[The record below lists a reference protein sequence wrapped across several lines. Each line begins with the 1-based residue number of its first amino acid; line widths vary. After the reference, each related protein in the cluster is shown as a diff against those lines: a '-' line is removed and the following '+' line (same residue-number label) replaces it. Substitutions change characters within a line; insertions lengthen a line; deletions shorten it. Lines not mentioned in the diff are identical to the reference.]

1 MTPRYTV
8 STKALFAVC
17 AAVLA
22 VQAYRDAIADIR
34 PDEAYLY
41 DRFVRPT
48 ARQIWQQELPN
59 RDVLFTFLEK
69 RSVGMFH
76 VSPFSVRAP
85 GLLFLALY
93 LWSAWQLG
101 RLLSGRAWMHLGLV
115 SVAAGACLWWG
126 WFNSA
131 NGIGAAIA
139 LQLSA
144 FRYALEYLKRNDA
157 VTPDNLNLSGCC
169 LGLSVAARWEFAVPA
184 VALVLMLL
192 IVLICQG
199 KLSQWVDRVL
209 ISAIVAALIPLVLP
223 LSHAHAAAQPPASLD
238 SRKAAELQ
246 SALDALRASAGTL
259 PVRIGASAAVEPVA
273 NFYRAQ
279 HRLVSWS
286 RVDRGLESG
295 SLDYY
300 LLARSDD
307 AYVQQRHLIVL
318 SRDADFV
325 VARKSP

>member
-8 STKALFAVC
+8 LTKAVFAVC
-17 AAVLA
+17 AAVFA
-22 VQAYRDAIADIR
+22 VQAYRAATAAIR

-69 RSVGMFH
+69 RTVGMLH

-93 LWSAWQLG
+93 LWSSWQLA
-101 RLLSGRAWMHLGLV
+101 RSLSDREWIDLGLV

-126 WFNSA
+126 WFSYA
-131 NGIGAAIA
+131 TGIGAAIA
-139 LQLSA
+139 LQLCA
-144 FRYALEYLKRNDA
+144 VRYAIQYLKRNDT
-157 VTPDNLNLSGCC
+157 VTPGNLNLSGCS
-169 LGLSVAARWEFAVPA
+169 LGLSVAARWEFAAPA
-184 VALVLMLL
+184 VAVAFILL
-192 IVLICQG
+192 IVLLWQR
-199 KLSQWVDRVL
+199 KLSLWVDRVL

-223 LSHAHAAAQPPASLD
+223 LSHAHAAPEWVAGLD
-238 SRKAAELQ
+238 ADKSAELQ
-246 SALDALRASAGTL
+246 SALDVLRASAGTL
-259 PVRIGASAAVEPVA
+259 PVRIGASAAAEPVA

-279 HRLVSWS
+279 HRLVAWS
-286 RVDRGLESG
+286 RVDRLGLG
-295 SLDYY
+295 GFDYY
-300 LLARSDD
+300 LLDRSDE

-318 SRDADFV
+318 ARDADFV
-325 VARKSP
+325 VARKTP